1 MVCPRIK
8 KEIHTSNTP
17 PPVLVEWTEEDEV
30 ELKNSRHG
38 KYLRFATGFLTLGG
52 NLLRVNRFF
61 LRFVSATHKHK
72 RDAGTLQCMR
82 LITNHKFATE
92 VEGNKCAT
100 TNCY

>member
-61 LRFVSATHKHK
+61 SSICVCDTQ
-72 RDAGTLQCMR
+72 TQMR
-82 LITNHKFATE
+82 CGNAPVHAANHKSQI
-92 VEGNKCAT
+92 CD
-100 TNCY
+100 